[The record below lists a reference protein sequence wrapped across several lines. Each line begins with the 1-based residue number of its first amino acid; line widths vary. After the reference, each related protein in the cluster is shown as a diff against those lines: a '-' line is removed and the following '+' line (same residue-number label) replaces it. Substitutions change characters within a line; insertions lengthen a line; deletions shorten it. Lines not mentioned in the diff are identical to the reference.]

1 VVDGVEYI
9 YNAVAFDPILNDV
22 IDSGF
27 VEGLNRWTGQ
37 SAQRISPGYD
47 TNNSTVDFEILPH
60 PTPGTQNAASVSG
73 GEITVIPSDMRLFSN
88 YPNPFNGETVI
99 PFAVGNNSG
108 DVRLTIMDV
117 LGRIV
122 REYRFHGL
130 QTGDHTVTW
139 DARGQDGAAVSSG
152 AYFVRLQDRKNA
164 QTRTMYLVR

>member
-1 VVDGVEYI
+1 LEYI
-9 YNAVAFDPILNDV
+9 YNAVAFEPILADV

-60 PTPGTQNAASVSG
+60 PTPGSQNATSILG
-73 GEITVIPSDMRLFSN
+73 GEIAVIPSDLHLFSN

-99 PFAVGNNSG
+99 PFAVGNNSS

-117 LGRIV
+117 LGRVV
-122 REYRFHGL
+122 REYRLHGI
-130 QTGDHTVTW
+130 QAGDHTLIW
-139 DARGQDGAAVSSG
+139 DARGQDGALVSSG
-152 AYFVRLQDRKNA
+152 AYFVRLQDRTA
-164 QTRTMYLVR
+164 SQTKTMYLVR